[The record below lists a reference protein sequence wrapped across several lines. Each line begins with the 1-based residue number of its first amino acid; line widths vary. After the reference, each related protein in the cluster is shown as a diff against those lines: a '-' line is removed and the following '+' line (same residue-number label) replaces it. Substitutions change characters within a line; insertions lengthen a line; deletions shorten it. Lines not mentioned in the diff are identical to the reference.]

1 MSKKSLPGG
10 HGYCSSPSTLTY
22 LWRISARINVQDK
35 QAAKLLKNT
44 SVEEMIAMS
53 IRNKEKELGRPL
65 EEAEKEAIAAKVKA
79 MLGVA

>member
-1 MSKKSLPGG
+1 MCLQLATRNANILTLCLPV
-10 HGYCSSPSTLTY
+10 CSPHVL
-22 LWRISARINVQDK
+22 LQDK

-53 IRNKEKELGRPL
+53 IRNKEQQLGRPL
-65 EEAEKEAIAAKVKA
+65 DDDEKAAVAAKVKA

>member
-1 MSKKSLPGG
+1 M
-10 HGYCSSPSTLTY
+10 
-22 LWRISARINVQDK
+22 SARINVQDK